1 MVPVFPDVEALTLNH
16 LRGILPEGIRYGT
29 EVPGDYDGAQP
40 FVMVRRIGGF
50 IKWPALDMA
59 TLDVE
64 VWASTRDVGHD
75 LAQLVTSHL
84 MHTRGTGGVPFAR
97 VSTISGLVFMV
108 DDLTELSRWV
118 MTFQISVRP
127 MKGADNG
134 A

>member
-1 MVPVFPDVEALTLNH
+1 MAPVFPDVEALTLNY
-16 LRGILPEGIRYGT
+16 LRGVLPPGVQYGT
-29 EVPGDYDGAQP
+29 HVPGDYTGMQP

-50 IKWPALDMA
+50 MKWPALDMA

-64 VWASTRDVGHD
+64 VWAATRDVGHD
-75 LAQLVTSHL
+75 LAQLVTTHL
-84 MHTRGTGGVPFAR
+84 MNTRITGDPFAR
-97 VSTISGLVFMV
+97 VTVISGLVFMV

-127 MKGADNG
+127 KGADNG